1 MSQGDEV
8 RKWLK
13 RQYGARLVQILKD
26 GSVLASGLSEQN
38 AKQLA
43 KDMGSEAVLS
53 RPLGIIGG
61 YAVRFPY
68 FDVSGTR

>member
-1 MSQGDEV
+1 MSQGDQV
-8 RKWLK
+8 RKWL
-13 RQYGARLVQILKD
+13 RQKYGARLVQILKD

-38 AKQLA
+38 AKELA
-43 KDMGSEAVLS
+43 RDMGAEAQLS

-68 FDVSGTR
+68 FDSQSTR

>member
-1 MSQGDEV
+1 MSEGDCV

-13 RQYGARLVQILKD
+13 IQYGARLVQILKD

-43 KDMGSEAVLS
+43 KDMGAEAQLS

-68 FDVSGTR
+68 FDPQNTR